1 MTFFETQEQ
10 VAETQLLTNTPIKN
24 WPPMTKL
31 QDYLFACCGFKFSAL
46 ASAELKTL
54 VLMVVQASITH
65 LRLSAT
71 SSLSSVAETAASSS
85 SNSLSAVAHMV
96 DEDRGE
102 QISDESEEEAQL
114 VDMAQGAATS
124 DCFGAPDEFDI
135 QS

>member
-10 VAETQLLTNTPIKN
+10 VAEMQLLTNTPIKN
-24 WPPMTKL
+24 WPPMAKL
-31 QDYLFACCGFKFSAL
+31 QDYLFARCGFKFSAL

-54 VLMVVQASITH
+54 VLQASITH

-85 SNSLSAVAHMV
+85 SNSLSAVAQMV

-102 QISDESEEEAQL
+102 QISDESEEESQL
-114 VDMAQGAATS
+114 VDMAQGAAAS